1 MGIMITTMLQ
11 TLLTT
16 VLMSRMTKM
25 VDKNA
30 LQIGYAKT
38 AKKVDM
44 KRIKNVTWEI
54 LTHPVN
60 DEKENVGASPDK
72 VTKET
77 NYPKK
82 TGKVEE
88 MNFSEVFHELKLP
101 SKLTEGLT
109 VPLALLALLHLCN
122 EQGLEL
128 EQDTGLQDFKI
139 KQGKV

>member
-1 MGIMITTMLQ
+1 
-11 TLLTT
+11 
-16 VLMSRMTKM
+16 
-25 VDKNA
+25 
-30 LQIGYAKT
+30 
-38 AKKVDM
+38 M

-54 LTHPVN
+54 LTHSVN

-101 SKLTEGLT
+101 AKLPSKMTEGM
-109 VPLALLALLHLCN
+109 HSCSFF
-122 EQGLEL
+122 E
-128 EQDTGLQDFKI
+128 I
-139 KQGKV
+139 S